1 MGKENTVLTID
12 IGGDSLK
19 MAEFS
24 FPSGGGMTLEKF
36 AFAEYDIDLK
46 EAGFVEVFSAVYNR
60 LLTENNFVSH
70 GIRVSISGQS
80 AFTRLSKLPPLG
92 EDKGR
97 IEQIVEYEAKQTVP
111 YPMDEVIWDYQLVKH
126 TIKTEST
133 PAPEPEPAPE
143 GKEAAV
149 PPPEESGETI
159 DEMEALFVAVKSD
172 LVSELA
178 DVIQESGK
186 EILSIEIAPTAF
198 FNAAR
203 ANQIGVNQCDMILN
217 IGGRCSSLV
226 FADQGRVFART
237 IPIAGH
243 SVTQQI
249 SKEFNIS
256 FSDAEELKRR
266 HGFVA
271 LGGAYEEPDSE
282 VAATISKI
290 ARNVMTRLHGE
301 INRSINVW
309 RSQYGGNKPS
319 HLYLGGGSS
328 LMAYTPRFFNEKLRI
343 PVDYL
348 NAFQVVGIGQGIN
361 KEQLLEVAPMFSEL
375 IGLALKHIVTCPV
388 DISLM
393 PQSIKQYRAL
403 QRKKPYFYASAVSIV
418 LCLLVFYWGVTKRLD
433 FDKGRVDVA
442 KKEVEKTN
450 TLVDKVKVLKRE
462 LDSAKGEYDEAMAII
477 SKRKQ
482 WPGIMNDLQKMLPDM
497 VWLTLFEGTGTL
509 VTSSSADPF
518 ARAAAAPAPGGRRG
532 GRGGA
537 APAPVPVAAQ
547 FTSTAGVTE
556 INWIKFY
563 GHSIGF
569 KQNSL
574 WDEAFRINL
583 KKCGLFADGDDS
595 IVFEHDGYT
604 PEKGKNNI
612 TSFKLRAKLKDPIK
626 K

>member
-1 MGKENTVLTID
+1 MGKDKNTVLTID

-36 AFAEYDIDLK
+36 AFAEYDTDQKDADFADL
-46 EAGFVEVFSAVYNR
+46 FSVVYNR
-60 LLTENNFVSH
+60 LLVENNFVST
-70 GIRVSISGQS
+70 GLRIAISGQL

-111 YPMDEVIWDYQLVKH
+111 YPMNEVIWDYQLVKH
-126 TIKTEST
+126 TIKSEA
-133 PAPEPEPAPE
+133 PAGQEPEINPETGEPVAP
-143 GKEAAV
+143 KE
-149 PPPEESGETI
+149 PEADI

-178 DVIQESGK
+178 EIIQESGK
-186 EILSIEIAPTAF
+186 DILSIEIAPTAF

-203 ANQIGVNQCDMILN
+203 ANQIGVTQCDMILN

-309 RSQYGGNKPS
+309 RSQYGGNKPA

-328 LMAYTPRFFNEKLRI
+328 LMAY
-343 PVDYL
+343 
-348 NAFQVVGIGQGIN
+348 
-361 KEQLLEVAPMFSEL
+361 
-375 IGLALKHIVTCPV
+375 
-388 DISLM
+388 
-393 PQSIKQYRAL
+393 
-403 QRKKPYFYASAVSIV
+403 
-418 LCLLVFYWGVTKRLD
+418 
-433 FDKGRVDVA
+433 
-442 KKEVEKTN
+442 
-450 TLVDKVKVLKRE
+450 
-462 LDSAKGEYDEAMAII
+462 
-477 SKRKQ
+477 
-482 WPGIMNDLQKMLPDM
+482 
-497 VWLTLFEGTGTL
+497 
-509 VTSSSADPF
+509 
-518 ARAAAAPAPGGRRG
+518 
-532 GRGGA
+532 
-537 APAPVPVAAQ
+537 
-547 FTSTAGVTE
+547 
-556 INWIKFY
+556 
-563 GHSIGF
+563 
-569 KQNSL
+569 
-574 WDEAFRINL
+574 
-583 KKCGLFADGDDS
+583 
-595 IVFEHDGYT
+595 
-604 PEKGKNNI
+604 
-612 TSFKLRAKLKDPIK
+612 
-626 K
+626 

>member
-1 MGKENTVLTID
+1 MAKDKNTVLTID

-24 FPSGGGMTLEKF
+24 FPPGGGMMLEKF
-36 AFAEYDIDLK
+36 AFAEYDTDQKDADFADL
-46 EAGFVEVFSAVYNR
+46 FSAVYNR
-60 LLTENNFVSH
+60 LLAENNFVSH
-70 GIRVSISGQS
+70 GLRIAISGQL

-111 YPMDEVIWDYQLVKH
+111 YPMNEVIWDYQLVKH
-126 TIKTEST
+126 TIKSEV
-133 PAPEPEPAPE
+133 PAAQDPEVNPETGEPVPPKEPEAD
-143 GKEAAV
+143 
-149 PPPEESGETI
+149 I

-172 LVSELA
+172 LVTEIA
-178 DVIQESGK
+178 EIIQESGK
-186 EILSIEIAPTAF
+186 DILSIEIAPTAF

-203 ANQIGVNQCDMILN
+203 ANQIGVTQCDMILN

-309 RSQYGGNKPS
+309 RSQYGGNKPA

-348 NAFQVVGIGQGIN
+348 NAFQVVGIGQDIN
-361 KEQLLEVAPMFSEL
+361 KDQLLEVAPMFSEL
-375 IGLALKHIVTCPV
+375 IGLALKHIVSCPV

-393 PQSIKQYRAL
+393 PASIKRFKAL
-403 QRKKPYFYASAVSIV
+403 QRKKPYFYASCVSII
-418 LCLLVFYWGVTKRLD
+418 LCLLVFYWGVSKRLD
-433 FDKGRVDVA
+433 YDKARVEVA
-442 KKEVEKTN
+442 QVEVNKTNSLVEK
-450 TLVDKVKVLKRE
+450 VKGLKRD
-462 LDSAKGEYDEAMAII
+462 LDTAKAEYDEALMYIN
-477 SKRKQ
+477 KRRQ
-482 WPGIMNDLQKMLPDM
+482 WPTLMNTIQSLVPDKVWFTML
-497 VWLTLFEGTGTL
+497 EGTAEIGT
-509 VTSSSADPF
+509 VTTSDPF
-518 ARAAAAPAPGGRRG
+518 AQARARAAAANKPGGRRG
-532 GRGGA
+532 GGKPG
-537 APAPVPVAAQ
+537 PASPQGPT
-547 FTSTAGVTE
+547 FTTGTTE

-563 GHSIGF
+563 GHSI
-569 KQNSL
+569 KL
-574 WDEAFRINL
+574 KRELLEEVLAANL
-583 KKCGLFADGDDS
+583 KKSGLCADGEDA
-595 IVFEHDGYT
+595 VLTYEYF
-604 PEKGKNNI
+604 PEKGRNNI
-612 TSFKLRAKLKDPIK
+612 TSFKMRIKLKESIK

>member
-46 EAGFVEVFSAVYNR
+46 EAGFVEAFSSVYNR
-60 LLTENNFVSH
+60 LLAENNFVSK

-92 EDKGR
+92 EDKSR

-126 TIKTEST
+126 TIKAEST
-133 PAPEPEPAPE
+133 PAPAPEPAPE
-143 GKEAAV
+143 GEAAAV
-149 PPPEESGETI
+149 PPPPPEEADI
-159 DEMEALFVAVKSD
+159 DEMEALFIAVKSD

-203 ANQIGVNQCDMILN
+203 ANQIGVSQCDMILN

-256 FSDAEELKRR
+256 FADAEELKRR

-309 RSQYGGNKPS
+309 RSQYGGDKPA

-348 NAFQVVGIGQGIN
+348 NAFQIVGISQGIN

-393 PQSIKQYRAL
+393 PLSIKQFRAL
-403 QRKKPYFYASAVSIV
+403 QRKKPYFYASAVSII

-433 FDKGRVDVA
+433 FDRGWVDVA

-450 TLVDKVKVLKRE
+450 ALVDKVKALKRE
-462 LDSAKGEYDEAMAII
+462 LDSAKGEYDEAMDII
-477 SKRKQ
+477 GKRKQ

-497 VWLTLFEGTGTL
+497 VWLTLFEGTGTISA
-509 VTSSSADPF
+509 TTSADPF
-518 ARAAAAPAPGGRRG
+518 ARSAAGAPPGGRR

-537 APAPVPVAAQ
+537 APAPAPIAQQ
-547 FTSTAGVTE
+547 FTSSAGVTE

-563 GHSIGF
+563 GHSISF
-569 KQNSL
+569 KPNSL

-583 KKCGLFADGDDS
+583 KKSGIFAEGDDA
-595 IVFEHDGYT
+595 IVFENEGYT

-612 TSFKLRAKLKDPIK
+612 TSFKLRAKLKDSIK